1 MKPAKR
7 KPVTMLDADELA
19 KATAEFDREFIVDEF
34 HPLDAAAKRRWAAA
48 KRKRGRPTRGRG
60 AQIISLSVERGL
72 LRKTDALAKRLKLS
86 RARIVE
92 LGLRRV
98 LQEAS

>member
-1 MKPAKR
+1 MKRSKTKAI
-7 KPVTMLDADELA
+7 TSLNADELA
-19 KATAEFDREFIVDEF
+19 GATAEFYREFVVDEF
-34 HPLDAAAKRRWAAA
+34 RPLDAAARRRWAAA

-60 AQIISLSVERGL
+60 AKIISLSVERSL
-72 LRKTDALAKRLKLS
+72 LRKTDALAKRLKLT